1 MELHFSVIVPCFNE
15 ELAIKHTVHSLRKHL
30 GDSDSY
36 ELIVVNDGSTD
47 QSEEILATLAKED
60 SSLRIFHHD
69 DNQGYG
75 AALKSGIRKARSE
88 LIVITDADG
97 TYPSEKIPDLVQ
109 LIDQEDADMVVGSR
123 TGEDVHHRPFRS
135 LPMMFLRRYASWIAG
150 RNIPDLNSGLRVFR
164 KPVADRFFDLLPDG
178 FSFTTTI
185 TLSMLTNFFDVRY
198 FPINYA
204 KRMGTSKIKPVRDTV
219 NFLALI
225 VRVGVYFAPLRVF
238 APIGLILGVGSFASL
253 SYDLMILNNLTE
265 KTLILFVFF
274 VNIMMFAI
282 LAEMID
288 RRGGR

>member
-1 MELHFSVIVPCFNE
+1 MELHFSVIVPCFDE
-15 ELAIKHTVHSLRKHL
+15 ELAICHTVESLREHL
-30 GDSDSY
+30 GDRDSY

-47 QSEEILATLAKED
+47 QTESILATLAKED

-97 TYPSEKIPDLVQ
+97 TYPSEKILDLVW
-109 LIDQEDADMVVGSR
+109 LIDHEDADMAVGSR
-123 TGEDVHHRPFRS
+123 TGEDVNHRPFRS

-164 KPVADRFFDLLPDG
+164 KSVAVRFFDLLPDG

-198 FPINYA
+198 LPINYA
-204 KRMGTSKIKPVRDTV
+204 KRMGMSKIKPVRDTI

-225 VRVGVYFAPLRVF
+225 VRVGIFFAPLRVF
-238 APIGLILGVGSFASL
+238 VPIGLILGVGSLVSL
-253 SYDLMILNNLTE
+253 SYDLLILDDLTE
-265 KTLILFVFF
+265 KTVILLIFF
-274 VNIMMFAI
+274 VNVMMFAI